1 MGRGGYNDGSTI
13 INSWGGGWS
22 YDARSATPAAKNK
35 MGKKKAKAK
44 KKNTPT
50 NDNFLEHFSLSCAC
64 CELLGIAW
72 PAIKED
78 VRRALLAGTEANG
91 YQKPFCDKVEHQG
104 KKAKQ
109 ILRSYTGQC
118 AAADRKGE
126 DRPNVPKSIKFA
138 TKVDGFSLRLEA
150 MIKEGKKAY
159 AFCSDGAEFRQNAAE
174 NQP

>member
-150 MIKEGKKAY
+150 MIKEGKKGL
-159 AFCSDGAEFRQNAAE
+159 CILFRWC
-174 NQP
+174 